1 MIRASHSSEARTTWR
16 AVLESNTRAPRRA
29 RHEIAEHL
37 DGELASER
45 TQDAVLLVGELVTNS
60 LLHADS
66 GETHEIV
73 VELVIGLNAVR
84 VMVTDGGS
92 SSMPIIQPLDSK
104 RPGGRGLFLVES
116 LSDRWGMTREGSRE
130 TQVWFEMG
138 RRSATA
144 AASPLL

>member
-1 MIRASHSSEARTTWR
+1 MIRGADTVGTRTTWR
-16 AVLESNTRAPRRA
+16 TVLESNTRAPRLA

-37 DGELASER
+37 DGELGSQR

-73 VELVIGLNAVR
+73 VELVIGLDAVR
-84 VMVTDGGS
+84 IMVTDGGS
-92 SSMPIIQPLDSK
+92 STMPMIQPLDST

-116 LSDRWGMTREGSRE
+116 LSDRWGMSREGSRQTE
-130 TQVWFEMG
+130 VWFEMG
-138 RRSATA
+138 RRSGPA